1 MIIVVT
7 CVLKNES
14 TGKDEI
20 ITSHGIE
27 QSSGKQIVLPSE
39 HPKDLGAYFDETLKS
54 WVLRQ

>member
-7 CVLKNES
+7 CVYRNES
-14 TGKDEI
+14 TGKEEM

-39 HPKDLGAYFDETLKS
+39 HPKDLGAYFDEKLKS

>member
-1 MIIVVT
+1 M
-7 CVLKNES
+7 
-14 TGKDEI
+14 

-39 HPKDLGAYFDETLKS
+39 HPKDLGAYFDEKLKS